1 MMHVQEGVVNTP
13 VSHRIA
19 ASFVVPWSGFVAA
32 FLYYA
37 LLAALLLGGVSP
49 QAATVGLAYV
59 APVLAYAVWLASRMM
74 ALVTPHAVP
83 RHAVGFAVPRPGP
96 REAAERAPIA
106 GSCRRTSGRPGR
118 HARLP
123 IIPG

>member
-1 MMHVQEGVVNTP
+1 MHASRACLQINNAPYGKQAAPYLPDMMHVQEGVVNAP

-83 RHAVGFAVPRPGP
+83 RHAVGFAVAAPR
-96 REAAERAPIA
+96 A
-106 GSCRRTSGRPGR
+106 
-118 HARLP
+118 
-123 IIPG
+123 